1 MTETEIA
8 VLNTTISHC
17 IQQLSWN
24 ISVRYEAFV
33 SHNAWRAAVQ
43 TWKESGKR
51 GQLPVDMQVYGLR
64 GATEAVSK
72 AFSRSRLFFQHP
84 DYCDISITYENP
96 HYLSFSNLTISGPP
110 ISTPWSTSVY
120 QAGRSSKCNISEVL
134 EGLDQ
139 QQYVRQANIDPR
151 VRTLLLW
158 FVVSQITTDPL
169 TVINL

>member
-1 MTETEIA
+1 
-8 VLNTTISHC
+8 LNTTISHC

-33 SHNAWRAAVQ
+33 SHNAWREAVQ

-51 GQLPVDMQVYGLR
+51 GQLPVGVQVYGLR
-64 GATEAVSK
+64 DATEDVGK
-72 AFSRSRLFFQHP
+72 VFSRARLYFQHP
-84 DYCDISITYENP
+84 DYCDSSTTYENP
-96 HYLSFSNLTISGPP
+96 HYLSFSNLTISEPP
-110 ISTPWSTSVY
+110 MFTSWNTSVY

-151 VRTLLLW
+151 VRTPLLW
-158 FVVSQITTDPL
+158 FVASLLLPIPL
-169 TVINL
+169 I